1 MERLK
6 KLTAAQA
13 EAAVTAARQYAV
25 EKGVPLTLERVAA
38 QLGVSRADVRRW
50 ATAPPTGRR
59 HQKTAALLK
68 QVYLDCNADLIDEL
82 MACKSSHGGAL
93 LLAKNDFGYTD
104 KGEVTVGFVPVQFI
118 GEDRMED

>member
-1 MERLK
+1 MP
-6 KLTAAQA
+6 TTTQVAAAIA
-13 EAAVTAARQYAV
+13 EAKAHAA

-38 QLGVSRADVRRW
+38 RLGFSRDELRLW
-50 ATAPPTGRR
+50 ATAPPTKVRR
-59 HQKTAALLK
+59 HREAAALLR

-104 KGEVTVGFVPVQFI
+104 KGEVAVSVAPVQFV
-118 GEDRMED
+118 GEDRLED

>member
-1 MERLK
+1 MAMGKRLTVAQVE
-6 KLTAAQA
+6 TAVAQA
-13 EAAVTAARQYAV
+13 RRFAA

-38 QLGVSRADVRRW
+38 QLGVSREEVRHL
-50 ATAPPTGRR
+50 ATSPPQGRR
-59 HQKTAALLK
+59 YQKITALLK

-93 LLAKNDFGYTD
+93 LRAKNDFGYTD
-104 KGEVTVGFVPVQFI
+104 KGEVTVGFVPVQFV